1 MNKKATLEVSQ
12 DLKDMKRSK
21 SKSRGS
27 KRSSKSGR
35 KSDKPDWGSLF
46 PTFSNTATKN
56 DRRSANN

>member
-27 KRSSKSGR
+27 KRSSRSGR

-46 PTFSNTATKN
+46 PTFSSATKN